1 MRNEVIF
8 VAVIVVVVVRIHFI
22 SIVKVKIKNVN
33 ENNKFCSFEKFR
45 GQFYLTLEYYRKAV
59 TGLYV

>member
-22 SIVKVKIKNVN
+22 SIVQIKNVN

>member
-22 SIVKVKIKNVN
+22 SIVKIKNVN